1 MDDDAPLFLSVSDN
15 GRALSAT
22 ASRSGDYDPG
32 DMIAVDRAIR
42 HMPFV
47 VNHLVKKAQEMMSL
61 LEHPEN
67 FRMFVATTGTQRARV
82 YVAPRNHEGIRLEAA
97 DGVLLKAFSAMA
109 GR

>member
-1 MDDDAPLFLSVSDN
+1 MDDAPLFLSVSET
-15 GRALSAT
+15 GRALSAA
-22 ASRSGDYDPG
+22 ASSSGDYDPC

-61 LEHPEN
+61 LEHPED
-67 FRMFVATTGTQRARV
+67 FRMLVATTGQQRARV
-82 YVAPRNHEGIRLEAA
+82 YVTTRNQRGMRSEAT